1 MNKLEEA
8 REIINRVDLDM
19 IKLFKER
26 MYAATLVA
34 SYKKENNL
42 PILDQKR
49 EDLII
54 EKNLN
59 LLNNEEISQY
69 YLEWFKT
76 LLKVSKEYQTKLNE
90 D

>member
-8 REIINRVDLDM
+8 REIINNVDKEM
-19 IKLFKER
+19 INLFISR
-26 MYAATLVA
+26 MKASKLVA
-34 SYKKENNL
+34 EYKKENNL

-49 EDLII
+49 EDLVI

>member
-19 IKLFKER
+19 IELFKER

-49 EDLII
+49 EDAIVD
-54 EKNLN
+54 KNIK
-59 LLNNEEISQY
+59 LLDDKELENY
-69 YLEWFKT
+69 YLEWFRT
-76 LLKVSKEYQTKLNE
+76 MLKVSKDYQTKLNE

>member
-8 REIINRVDLDM
+8 REIINNVDKEM
-19 IKLFKER
+19 INLFISR
-26 MYAATLVA
+26 MKASKLVA
-34 SYKKENNL
+34 EYKKENNL

>member
-34 SYKKENNL
+34 NYKKENNL

-49 EDLII
+49 EDAIVD
-54 EKNLN
+54 KNIK
-59 LLNNEEISQY
+59 LLDDKELENY
-69 YLEWFKT
+69 YLEWFRT
-76 LLKVSKEYQTKLNE
+76 MLKVSKDYQTKLNE

>member
-8 REIINRVDLDM
+8 REIINNVDKEM
-19 IKLFKER
+19 INLFISR
-26 MYAATLVA
+26 MKASKLVA
-34 SYKKENNL
+34 EYKKENNL

-69 YLEWFKT
+69 LVYL
-76 LLKVSKEYQTKLNE
+76 VSI
-90 D
+90 